1 MSWSKLDRRPLF
13 LDFDMGLVVLFIFII
28 CAFYVQSRGVVQHN
42 KLIRKISDHS
52 NIFGPI
58 NCLFYG
64 FSTIKKSVY
73 IDVNHFPELKVLKDN
88 WKVIRDEA
96 VRLNDDTQIKSSEEK
111 DDLGFNSFFKTG
123 WKRFYLKWYGASLHS
138 ANRLCPKT
146 VDLINSIPSI
156 KGAMFAM
163 LPPGARLVKH
173 RDPYAGSFRYH
184 LGLITPNS
192 EDCFIFVDGKKYYW
206 KDGEAVMF
214 DETFIHYAENKT
226 DTNRIV
232 LFLDVKRPVSFFLV
246 DWINELFSRIF
257 MAATTTKNMDGD
269 KIGGINRL
277 FPYIFK
283 VRLIGKKI
291 KKSNR
296 GVYYI
301 LQYSIYLLIIY
312 GIFF

>member
-1 MSWSKLDRRPLF
+1 
-13 LDFDMGLVVLFIFII
+13 MGLFVLLIFIL
-28 CAFYVQSRGVVQHN
+28 CAFYVQNRGTVQHE
-42 KLIRKISDHS
+42 KLVRKISDHS
-52 NIFGPI
+52 NLFGPL
-58 NCLFYG
+58 NCLFYF

-73 IDVNHFPELKVLKDN
+73 INVDNFPELKVLEDN
-88 WKVIRDEA
+88 WKIIRDEA
-96 VRLNDDTQIKSSEEK
+96 VELNNHTYIKSSEEK

-123 WKRFYLKWYGASLHS
+123 WKRFYLKWYGASLYS
-138 ANRLCPKT
+138 ANKLCPKT
-146 VDLINSIPSI
+146 VDIINSIPSV

-173 RDPYAGSFRYH
+173 RDPYAGSLRYH

-192 EDCFIFVDGKKYYW
+192 EECFISVDGQKYYW
-206 KDGEAVMF
+206 KDGESVIF
-214 DETFIHYAENKT
+214 DETFIHFAENKT

-232 LFLDVKRPVSFFLV
+232 LFLDIKRPVNFFMI
-246 DWINELFSRIF
+246 DWINEVFSRIF

-291 KKSNR
+291 KKTNR
-296 GVYYI
+296 IFYYI
-301 LQYSIYLLIIY
+301 LQYTIYLLLIY
-312 GIFF
+312 IIFF

>member
-1 MSWSKLDRRPLF
+1 M
-13 LDFDMGLVVLFIFII
+13 
-28 CAFYVQSRGVVQHN
+28 FY
-42 KLIRKISDHS
+42 
-52 NIFGPI
+52 
-58 NCLFYG
+58 C

-73 IDVNHFPELKVLKDN
+73 IDVDNFPELKVLEDN

-96 VRLNDDTQIKSSEEK
+96 IALNNDTHIKSSEEK

-138 ANRLCPKT
+138 ANKLCPKT
-146 VDLINSIPSI
+146 VDLINSISSI

-184 LGLITPNS
+184 LGLTTPNS
-192 EDCFIFVDGKKYYW
+192 EECFISVDGKKYYW

-214 DETFIHYAENKT
+214 DETFIHFAENKT
-226 DTNRIV
+226 NTNRIV
-232 LFLDVKRPVSFFLV
+232 LFLDIKRPTKFFIV
-246 DWINELFSRIF
+246 DWINEIFSRIVL
-257 MAATTTKNMDGD
+257 AATTTKNMDGD

-277 FPYIFK
+277 FPHIFK

-291 KKSNR
+291 KKLNKIL
-296 GVYYI
+296 YYI
-301 LQYSIYLLIIY
+301 LQYSIYLLLIY
-312 GIFF
+312 AVFF